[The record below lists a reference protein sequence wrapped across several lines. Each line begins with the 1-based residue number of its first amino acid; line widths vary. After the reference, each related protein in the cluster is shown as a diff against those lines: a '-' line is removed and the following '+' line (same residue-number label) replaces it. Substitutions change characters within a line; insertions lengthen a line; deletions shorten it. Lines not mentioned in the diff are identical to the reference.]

1 MDVNEEKS
9 TQVARKYRSRVL
21 GNLIKSGIAAF
32 GLVVL
37 FLVLFQI
44 GVVTLQFGGYEI
56 RVGEINGWSDW
67 VLLLGVL
74 LVGMV
79 LFMILYWQSN
89 RHYFEYLQELSRG
102 MTDISEGALDKT
114 IPIEGDDELSIMAEQ
129 LNAMSEDVIQLM
141 DREREAER
149 SKNEL
154 ITNVA
159 HDLRTPLTSI
169 RGYLQL
175 LKSNPDLD
183 PETRNNYIRI
193 AYEKT
198 LRLQDLIE
206 DLFGFTKLSYGK
218 LSANPA
224 PLDLVKLL
232 EQVADEFYPSFDSA
246 GLKFEFRSAVK
257 SIEMVGDGQLLARLF
272 ANLINNAIKYGKD
285 GKKVLLLIDYDDPLV
300 TVRVVNYGQ
309 VIPEDKQ
316 EKIFEK
322 FYRLEQSR
330 NSSTGGTGLGL
341 AIAKN
346 IVDLHGGMISVSSDL
361 NGTVFQ
367 VQLRTDHDFEK
378 EEFIGVDDLL

>member
-1 MDVNEEKS
+1 MEEKEEKS
-9 TQVARKYRSRVL
+9 TLVARKYRSRVL
-21 GNLIKSGIAAF
+21 GNLIKSGIAAYV
-32 GLVVL
+32 LVVL
-37 FLVLFQI
+37 ILFLFQI
-44 GVVTLQFGGYEI
+44 GVVSLKFGGFEI
-56 RVGEINGWSDW
+56 TMNEITSWNEW
-67 VLLLGVL
+67 VMILGSL

-79 LFMILYWQSN
+79 IFMFLYWQSN
-89 RHYFEYLQELSRG
+89 RHYFEYLQELSKG

-175 LKSNPDLD
+175 LKNSQDLD
-183 PETRNNYIRI
+183 PETRNSYIRI
-193 AYEKT
+193 AYDKT

-218 LSANPA
+218 LSAKPE

-246 GLKFEFRSAVK
+246 GLKFEFHSSVR

-285 GKKVLLLIDYDDPLV
+285 GKKVLLLIDYNAPLV

-309 VIPEDKQ
+309 VIPADKQ

-361 NGTVFQ
+361 NGTVFC
-367 VQLRTDHDFEK
+367 VQLRTDHDFDK

>member
-1 MDVNEEKS
+1 MEE
-9 TQVARKYRSRVL
+9 
-21 GNLIKSGIAAF
+21 
-32 GLVVL
+32 
-37 FLVLFQI
+37 
-44 GVVTLQFGGYEI
+44 
-56 RVGEINGWSDW
+56 
-67 VLLLGVL
+67 LLTV
-74 LVGMV
+74 
-79 LFMILYWQSN
+79 
-89 RHYFEYLQELSRG
+89 
-102 MTDISEGALDKT
+102 
-114 IPIEGDDELSIMAEQ
+114 
-129 LNAMSEDVIQLM
+129 M

-175 LKSNPDLD
+175 LKSNQDLD

-198 LRLQDLIE
+198 IRLQDLIE

-218 LSANPA
+218 LSAHPE

-232 EQVADEFYPSFDSA
+232 EQVADEFYPSFESA
-246 GLKFEFRSAVK
+246 GLAFEFRSSVR

-285 GKKVLLLIDYDDPLV
+285 GKRVHLLIDYEAPLV
-300 TVRVVNYGQ
+300 TVRVINYGQ
-309 VIPEDKQ
+309 VIPADKQ

>member
-1 MDVNEEKS
+1 MQVHEEKS
-9 TQVARKYRSRVL
+9 TLVGRKYRSRVL
-21 GNLIKSGIAAF
+21 GNLIKSGVAAYV
-32 GLVVL
+32 LVVL
-37 FLVLFQI
+37 LLVLFQI
-44 GVVTLQFGGYEI
+44 GVISLKFGGYEI
-56 RVGEINGWSDW
+56 RINEIVGWNEW
-67 VLLLGVL
+67 VLILGIL
-74 LVGMV
+74 FLGMA
-79 LFMILYWQSN
+79 LFMFLYWQSN
-89 RHYFEYLQELSRG
+89 RHYFDYLQELSKG

-114 IPIEGDDELSIMAEQ
+114 IPIEGDDELSILAEQ

-175 LKSNPDLD
+175 LKSNQDLD

-198 LRLQDLIE
+198 IRLQDLIE

-218 LSANPA
+218 LSAHPE

-232 EQVADEFYPSFDSA
+232 EQVADEFYPSFESA
-246 GLKFEFRSAVK
+246 GLAFEFRSSVR

-285 GKKVLLLIDYDDPLV
+285 GKRVHLLIDYEAPLV
-300 TVRVVNYGQ
+300 TVRVINYGQ
-309 VIPEDKQ
+309 VIPADKQ